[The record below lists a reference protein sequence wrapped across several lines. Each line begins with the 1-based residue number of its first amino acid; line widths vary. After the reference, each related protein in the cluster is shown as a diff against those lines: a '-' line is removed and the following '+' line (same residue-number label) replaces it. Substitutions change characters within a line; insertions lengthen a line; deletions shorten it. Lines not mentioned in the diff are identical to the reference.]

1 MRAMVWI
8 GVVSATCLFIPQS
21 ASAQDSRRLAVTG
34 GYSVVRDNDIDETL
48 IGWVASATGHIASS
62 FGITAEAGGNTK
74 TLPVLGTTL
83 KYRSLS
89 FMAGPHVSVRPS
101 TGSRSLA
108 RCSSVVFEVPWGY
121 WIRLTRERT
130 SRFSLEAAPISG
142 SAARSGSGRAQTIA
156 ASPRPIRS

>member
-1 MRAMVWI
+1 MRAIAWI

-34 GYSVVRDNDIDETL
+34 GYSLVRDNDIDEIL
-48 IGWVASATGHIASS
+48 NGWVASATGHIASS
-62 FGITAEAGGNTK
+62 FGITAEAGGTTK

-83 KYRSLS
+83 RYRSLS
-89 FMAGPHVSVRPS
+89 FMAGPHVSVRPVDRV
-101 TGSRSLA
+101 TLFGQG
-108 RCSSVVFEVPWGY
+108 SSVVFEVPWGY